1 MQIQPKQHAG
11 PQDQHEPC
19 PLEANEATKTGM
31 VSFELFTK
39 SNEKTPLDPEYER
52 PSLLELMAKLRPEV
66 TEEAEDAAKEIVSL
80 SVEEYIK
87 GSVCTIIE
95 RIFIFSCEEAAL
107 EVLTK
112 VSRSK
117 QILFFVMHL

>member
-1 MQIQPKQHAG
+1 M
-11 PQDQHEPC
+11 
-19 PLEANEATKTGM
+19 
-31 VSFELFTK
+31 
-39 SNEKTPLDPEYER
+39 DPEYER

-95 RIFIFSCEEAAL
+95 NLHF
-107 EVLTK
+107 
-112 VSRSK
+112 
-117 QILFFVMHL
+117 

>member
-11 PQDQHEPC
+11 PQDQHEPR
-19 PLEANEATKTGM
+19 PLEANEAIKTGM

-66 TEEAEDAAKEIVSL
+66 TEEAAKEIVSL

-95 RIFIFSCEEAAL
+95 NLHF
-107 EVLTK
+107 
-112 VSRSK
+112 
-117 QILFFVMHL
+117 

>member
-1 MQIQPKQHAG
+1 
-11 PQDQHEPC
+11 
-19 PLEANEATKTGM
+19 
-31 VSFELFTK
+31 
-39 SNEKTPLDPEYER
+39 
-52 PSLLELMAKLRPEV
+52 MAKLRPEV
-66 TEEAEDAAKEIVSL
+66 TEEVEDAAKEIVSVSL

-112 VSRSK
+112 VSRSEK
-117 QILFFVMHL
+117 ILFFVMHFPP